1 MPSLYNLSLT
11 VYMGI
16 LIIAPPSLIY
26 AGKFIQENV
35 FFSTDPSFMSKI
47 ALDMTENRTIS
58 NDYVTQTGK
67 ENNLMSKTR

>member
-1 MPSLYNLSLT
+1 
-11 VYMGI
+11 MGI

-47 ALDMTENRTIS
+47 ALDMTENRTIQMIMS
-58 NDYVTQTGK
+58 PKQGK
-67 ENNLMSKTR
+67 KTIWCQKPDDWIFMRIKPI

>member
-35 FFSTDPSFMSKI
+35 FFSTDSSFMSKI

>member
-1 MPSLYNLSLT
+1 
-11 VYMGI
+11 MGI

-58 NDYVTQTGK
+58 NDYVTQTRK
-67 ENNLMSKTR
+67 KTI

>member
-1 MPSLYNLSLT
+1 
-11 VYMGI
+11 MGI

-47 ALDMTENRTIS
+47 ALDMTENRTIQMIMS
-58 NDYVTQTGK
+58 PKQGK
-67 ENNLMSKTR
+67 KTI